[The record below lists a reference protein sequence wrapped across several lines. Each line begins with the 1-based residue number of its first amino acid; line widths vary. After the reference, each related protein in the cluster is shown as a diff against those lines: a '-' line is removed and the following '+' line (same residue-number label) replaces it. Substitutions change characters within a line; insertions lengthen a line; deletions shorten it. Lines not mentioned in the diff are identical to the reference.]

1 MARFYGEIGFG
12 DTVETAPGV
21 WADVITERK
30 FYGDVP
36 RNIYQSNTTDK
47 VNDDVDTNT
56 SLRVMGTA
64 YAFAHIKDM
73 QYVKFNG
80 EYWSINT
87 VEIQRPRLILNLGGV
102 YNGPKGGASGAA

>member
-12 DTVETAPGV
+12 DNVETVPGV
-21 WADVITERK
+21 WEDVITERK

-56 SLRVMGTA
+56 SISIVGNR
-64 YAFAHIKDM
+64 YAFTHIKDM
-73 QYVKFNG
+73 QYVKFND
-80 EYWSINT
+80 EYWTIDS
-87 VEIQRPRLILNLGGV
+87 VEVRRPRLILNIGGV
-102 YNGPKGGASGAA
+102 YNGPKAAAPGSA